1 MGIKWFS
8 GGTER
13 GLHVTNRISMEDNRK
28 FKNITQPREG
38 QINFVATQLKSF
50 NPPLPQVITVF
61 PVEAKKKN
69 CFYSMWLAQLI
80 FRSSW
85 LHYIL
90 AALNSVFFQTRWR
103 IRYISLR
110 YTVSLSVFYPCCWLI
125 YIQMIAD
132 KCCIHEIFCFLSYQ
146 RNIITELKLLVN
158 CNT

>member
-1 MGIKWFS
+1 
-8 GGTER
+8 
-13 GLHVTNRISMEDNRK
+13 MEDNRK

-50 NPPLPQVITVF
+50 NPPLSQVITVF
-61 PVEAKKKN
+61 PVEAKKKTVSIR
-69 CFYSMWLAQLI
+69 CGW
-80 FRSSW
+80 RSKYFVGFW